1 MEAKLTPVSEPQR
14 IASLDVLR
22 GFALLGILVMNIQ
35 SFSMILPAY
44 LNPTAY
50 GDLTGAN
57 YWVWLLSHVLT
68 DQKFMTIFS
77 MLFGAGIV
85 LLSSRVEARGQSA
98 TGVHYQRM
106 FWLIVFGL
114 LHAYLLWYGDIL
126 FLYGICGLVV
136 YLFRKLSPRKLLV
149 LGLLTIAVSSALY
162 LFLGWSMQFWPAEAV
177 EELQQAHWRAGPEKL
192 AWEVEAYRGGWL
204 QQMAH
209 RVPMSFGIETGGL
222 LIWGFWRAGGLM
234 LVGMGLFKV
243 GVFTLK
249 RSAGFYAALVM
260 GALLVG
266 IPTVY
271 YGVHRNFTVGWDV
284 HSSFF
289 FGWQFNYWGS
299 LIVSMGW
306 IGLVMLVCQRSALT
320 ALTRPFAAVGQ
331 TAFSNY
337 ILQTVICTTLFYGH
351 GFGLFGKLE
360 RVEQVGIVLAIW
372 AFQLIVSPIW
382 LEYFRYGPLEWL
394 WRSLTYM
401 QRQPFKRQIAS
412 PAA

>member
-1 MEAKLTPVSEPQR
+1 MEAKFAPASESQR
-14 IASLDVLR
+14 IVSLDVLR
-22 GFALLGILVMNIQ
+22 GFALLGILAMNIQ
-35 SFSMILPAY
+35 SFAMIFSAY
-44 LNPTAY
+44 MNPTAY

-149 LGLLTIAVSSALY
+149 LGLLTIAVSSALF
-162 LFLGWSMQFWPAEAV
+162 LFFGWSMQFWPPEAL
-177 EELQQAHWRAGPEKL
+177 EELTQDWQPTPERT
-192 AWEVEAYRGGWL
+192 AEEVAIYQGGWL
-204 QQMAH
+204 EQMNH
-209 RVPMSFGIETGGL
+209 RVPKSFEFETFVF

-234 LVGMGLFKV
+234 LVGMGLYKV

-249 RSAGFYAALVM
+249 RSAGFYAALIM

-266 IPTVY
+266 IPTVS
-271 YGVHRNFTVGWDV
+271 YGVHRNFTVGWDI

-306 IGLVMLVCQRSALT
+306 IGLVMLVCQYPPLAR
-320 ALTRPFAAVGQ
+320 LTRPFAAVGQ
-331 TAFSNY
+331 MAFTNY
-337 ILQTVICTTLFYGH
+337 ILQTVICTTIFYGH
-351 GFGLFGKLE
+351 GFGLFGQVE
-360 RVEQVGIVLAIW
+360 RTGQIAIVAGVW
-372 AFQLIVSPIW
+372 VFQLLVSPVW
-382 LEYFRYGPLEWL
+382 LRYFLFGPLEWL
-394 WRSLTYM
+394 WRSLTYL
-401 QRQPFKRQIAS
+401 QWQPFRRLPLSATG
-412 PAA
+412 

>member
-14 IASLDVLR
+14 IVSLDVLR

-35 SFSMILPAY
+35 SFSMIWAAY

-126 FLYGICGLVV
+126 FFYGICGLVV

-149 LGLLTIAVSSALY
+149 LGLLTIAVPSALY
-162 LFLGWSMQFWPAEAV
+162 LFFGWSMQFWPAEAV
-177 EELQQAHWRAGPEKL
+177 EELQQESWRPGPEKL

-209 RVPMSFGIETGGL
+209 RVPKSFEFETGAL

-234 LVGMGLFKV
+234 LVGMALFKLGLFSA
-243 GVFTLK
+243 K
-249 RSAGFYAALVM
+249 RSAALYRTLIAV
-260 GALLVG
+260 ALLVG
-266 IPTVY
+266 VPAIL
-271 YGVHRNFTVGWDV
+271 YGMHRNFATGWDV
-284 HSSFF
+284 RYSFF

-331 TAFSNY
+331 MAFTNY
-337 ILQTVICTTLFYGH
+337 ILQTVICTTIFYGH
-351 GFGLFGKLE
+351 GFGLFGQVE
-360 RVEQVGIVLAIW
+360 RTGQVAIVAGVW
-372 AFQLIVSPIW
+372 VFQLLVSPVW
-382 LEYFRYGPLEWL
+382 LRYFLFGPLEWL
-394 WRSLTYM
+394 WRSLTYL
-401 QRQPFKRQIAS
+401 QWQPFRRLPLSATG
-412 PAA
+412 

>member
-1 MEAKLTPVSEPQR
+1 MHPKFAPVNETQR
-14 IASLDVLR
+14 IVSLDVLR

-35 SFSMILPAY
+35 SFSMIFSAY
-44 LNPTAY
+44 MNPTAY

-149 LGLLTIAVSSALY
+149 LGLLTIAVSSALF
-162 LFLGWSMQFWPAEAV
+162 LFFGWSMQFWPPEAL
-177 EELQQAHWRAGPEKL
+177 EELTQD
-192 AWEVEAYRGGWL
+192 WEPTLERTAEEVAIYQGGWL
-204 QQMAH
+204 EQMNH
-209 RVPMSFGIETGGL
+209 RVPKSFEFETFVL

-234 LVGMGLFKV
+234 LVGMGLYKV

-249 RSAGFYAALVM
+249 RSAGFYAALIM

-266 IPTVY
+266 IPTVS
-271 YGVHRNFTVGWDV
+271 YGVHRNFTVGWDI

-372 AFQLIVSPIW
+372 ALQLIVSPIW

-412 PAA
+412 AAA

>member
-14 IASLDVLR
+14 IVSLDVLR
-22 GFALLGILVMNIQ
+22 GFALLGILVINIQ
-35 SFSMILPAY
+35 SFSMIFSAY
-44 LNPTAY
+44 MNPTAY

-114 LHAYLLWYGDIL
+114 LHAYLLWWGDIL

-149 LGLLTIAVSSALY
+149 LGLLTIAVSSALF
-162 LFLGWSMQFWPAEAV
+162 LFFGWSMQFWPPEAL
-177 EELQQAHWRAGPEKL
+177 EELTQDWQPTLERTAE
-192 AWEVEAYRGGWL
+192 EVAIYQGGWL
-204 QQMAH
+204 EQMNH
-209 RVPMSFGIETGGL
+209 RVPKSFEFETFVL

-234 LVGMGLFKV
+234 LVGMGLYKV

-249 RSAGFYAALVM
+249 RSAGFYAALIM

-266 IPTVY
+266 IPTVS

-306 IGLVMLVCQRSALT
+306 IGLVMLACQYPPLAR
-320 ALTRPFAAVGQ
+320 LTRPFAAVGQ
-331 TAFSNY
+331 MAFTNY
-337 ILQTVICTTLFYGH
+337 ILQTVICTTIFYGH
-351 GFGLFGKLE
+351 GFGLFGQVE
-360 RVEQVGIVLAIW
+360 RTGQIAIVAAVW
-372 AFQLIVSPIW
+372 VFQLLVSPIW
-382 LEYFRYGPLEWL
+382 LRYFLFGPLEWL
-394 WRSLTYM
+394 WRSLTYL
-401 QRQPFKRQIAS
+401 QWQPFRRLPLSATG
-412 PAA
+412 

>member
-1 MEAKLTPVSEPQR
+1 MEAKFAPASESQR
-14 IASLDVLR
+14 IVSLDVLR
-22 GFALLGILVMNIQ
+22 GFALLGILAMNIQ
-35 SFSMILPAY
+35 SFAMIFSAY
-44 LNPTAY
+44 MNPTAY

-149 LGLLTIAVSSALY
+149 LGLLTIAVSSALF
-162 LFLGWSMQFWPAEAV
+162 LFFGWSMQFWPPEAL
-177 EELQQAHWRAGPEKL
+177 EELTQDWQPTPERT
-192 AWEVEAYRGGWL
+192 AEEVAIYQGGWL
-204 QQMAH
+204 EQMNH
-209 RVPMSFGIETGGL
+209 RVPKSFEFETFVF

-234 LVGMGLFKV
+234 LEGMGLYKV

-249 RSAGFYAALVM
+249 RSAGFYAALIM

-266 IPTVY
+266 IPTVS
-271 YGVHRNFTVGWDV
+271 YGVHRNFTVGWDI

-306 IGLVMLVCQRSALT
+306 IGLVMLVCQYPPLAR
-320 ALTRPFAAVGQ
+320 LTRPFAAVGQ
-331 TAFSNY
+331 MAFTNY
-337 ILQTVICTTLFYGH
+337 ILQTVICTTIFYGH
-351 GFGLFGKLE
+351 GFGLFGQVE
-360 RVEQVGIVLAIW
+360 RTGQIAIVAGVW
-372 AFQLIVSPIW
+372 VFQLLVSPVW
-382 LEYFRYGPLEWL
+382 LRYFLFGPLEWL
-394 WRSLTYM
+394 WRSLTYL
-401 QRQPFKRQIAS
+401 QWQPFRRLPLSATG
-412 PAA
+412 

>member
-1 MEAKLTPVSEPQR
+1 METKLTPVSEPQR
-14 IASLDVLR
+14 IVSLDVLR
-22 GFALLGILVMNIQ
+22 GFALLGILVINIQ
-35 SFSMILPAY
+35 SFSMIFSAY
-44 LNPTAY
+44 MNPTAY

-149 LGLLTIAVSSALY
+149 LGLLTIAVSSALF
-162 LFLGWSMQFWPAEAV
+162 LFFGWSMQFWPPEAL
-177 EELQQAHWRAGPEKL
+177 EELTQDWQPTLERTAE
-192 AWEVEAYRGGWL
+192 EVAIYQGGWL
-204 QQMAH
+204 EQMNH
-209 RVPMSFGIETGGL
+209 RVPKSFELETFGL

-234 LVGMGLFKV
+234 LVGMGLYKV

-249 RSAGFYAALVM
+249 RSAGFYAALIM

-266 IPTVY
+266 IPTVS
-271 YGVHRNFTVGWDV
+271 YGVHRNFTVGWDI

-320 ALTRPFAAVGQ
+320 ALTRPLAAVGQ

-337 ILQTVICTTLFYGH
+337 ILQTVICTSIFYGH
-351 GFGLFGKLE
+351 GLGVFGQVE
-360 RVEQVGIVLAIW
+360 RVGQIAIVAAVW
-372 AFQLIVSPIW
+372 AFQLAVSPLW
-382 LEYFRYGPLEWL
+382 LRRFRFGPLEWL
-394 WRSLTYM
+394 WRTLTYG
-401 QRQPFKRQIAS
+401 RLQPMRVSQ

>member
-14 IASLDVLR
+14 IVSLDVLR
-22 GFALLGILVMNIQ
+22 GFALLGILVINIQ
-35 SFSMILPAY
+35 SFSMIFSAY
-44 LNPTAY
+44 MNPTAY

-57 YWVWLLSHVLT
+57 YWVWLLSHVFT

-114 LHAYLLWYGDIL
+114 LHAYLLWWGDIL

-149 LGLLTIAVSSALY
+149 LGLLTIAVSSALF
-162 LFLGWSMQFWPAEAV
+162 LFFGWSMQFWPPEAL
-177 EELQQAHWRAGPEKL
+177 EELTQDWQPTLERTAE
-192 AWEVEAYRGGWL
+192 EVAIYQGGWL
-204 QQMAH
+204 EQMNH
-209 RVPMSFGIETGGL
+209 RVPKSFELETFGL

-234 LVGMGLFKV
+234 LVGMGLYKV

-249 RSAGFYAALVM
+249 RSAGFYAALIM

-266 IPTVY
+266 IPTVS
-271 YGVHRNFTVGWDV
+271 YGVHRNFTVGWDI

-306 IGLVMLVCQRSALT
+306 VGLVMLVCQYPPLAR
-320 ALTRPFAAVGQ
+320 LTRPFAAVGQ
-331 TAFSNY
+331 MAFTNY
-337 ILQTVICTTLFYGH
+337 ILQTVICTTIFYGH
-351 GFGLFGKLE
+351 GFGLFGQVE
-360 RVEQVGIVLAIW
+360 RTGQIAIVAGVW
-372 AFQLIVSPIW
+372 VFQLLVSPIW
-382 LEYFRYGPLEWL
+382 LRYFLFGPLEWL
-394 WRSLTYM
+394 WRSLTYL
-401 QRQPFKRQIAS
+401 QWQPFRRLPLSATG
-412 PAA
+412 

>member
-14 IASLDVLR
+14 IVSLDVLR
-22 GFALLGILVMNIQ
+22 GFALLGILVINIQ
-35 SFSMILPAY
+35 SFSMIFSAY
-44 LNPTAY
+44 MNPTAY

-114 LHAYLLWYGDIL
+114 LHAYLLWWGDIL

-149 LGLLTIAVSSALY
+149 LGLLTIAVSSALF
-162 LFLGWSMQFWPAEAV
+162 LFFGWSMQFWPPEAL
-177 EELQQAHWRAGPEKL
+177 EELTQDWQPTLERTAE
-192 AWEVEAYRGGWL
+192 EVAIYQGGWL
-204 QQMAH
+204 EQMNH
-209 RVPMSFGIETGGL
+209 RVPKSFEFETFVL

-234 LVGMGLFKV
+234 LVGMGLYKV

-249 RSAGFYAALVM
+249 RSAGFYAALIM

-266 IPTVY
+266 IPTVS

-306 IGLVMLVCQRSALT
+306 IGLVMLVCQYPPLAR
-320 ALTRPFAAVGQ
+320 LTRPFAAVGQ
-331 TAFSNY
+331 MAFTNY
-337 ILQTVICTTLFYGH
+337 ILQTVICTTIFYGH
-351 GFGLFGKLE
+351 GFGLFGQVE
-360 RVEQVGIVLAIW
+360 RTGQIAIVAAVW
-372 AFQLIVSPIW
+372 VFQLLVSPIW
-382 LEYFRYGPLEWL
+382 LRYFLFGPLEWL
-394 WRSLTYM
+394 WRSLTYL
-401 QRQPFKRQIAS
+401 QSQPFRRLPLSATG
-412 PAA
+412 